1 MTTADLV
8 RVTTSLIDAK
18 NIPTYARVRGEIF
31 GDVRPALY
39 SMCHGKLFGSGLGR
53 SRHPY
58 RPRQPSALVWGIA
71 AGSTHVGLLS
81 IFVQSG

>member
-8 RVTTSLIDAK
+8 KVTTLLIDAK
-18 NIPTYARVRGEIF
+18 NIPTYARVRGEIL

-39 SMCHGKLFGSGLGR
+39 SR
-53 SRHPY
+53 SRQAIRFRSWPSRYPY
-58 RPRQPSALVWGIA
+58 RPLQLSAFVWGIA

-81 IFVQSG
+81 IFAQSG